1 MRTRSP
7 DFFLVGAPKCG
18 TTAMHAY
25 LRQHP
30 QIFMPAQK
38 ELHYYGS
45 DLHGLPTTLR
55 PEQHDALF
63 EGAGEDDRVG
73 VTAIWALYS
82 REAAREIKA
91 DHPGARIVIM
101 LRDPIEM
108 IYALHSEH
116 LYQAIED
123 IGSFP
128 MALEAEAGRLSGRS
142 PLPASYPAALY
153 DYRAI
158 ATFSEQVGRYLA
170 IFGEDRVHVILQE
183 DLARDPASVIRGL
196 LTFLDVDPG
205 FGPEFPRVNVNKR
218 VRSVAFQHLLYNPTR
233 PARRLLR
240 RMFPFTAARRRL
252 VDAAVEWN
260 VVRTPRPPL
269 SRDLRRRLQAEFAPE
284 VDRLGRLLGRDLGS
298 VWQTQPRP
306 DVLAAPTSEPAAASR
321 KE

>member
-1 MRTRSP
+1 MRTRAP

-25 LRQHP
+25 LRRHP
-30 QIFMPAQK
+30 QMFMPAQK

-63 EGAGEDDRVG
+63 EGAGEADRVG

-108 IYALHSEH
+108 MYALHSEH

-128 MALEAEAGRLSGRS
+128 MALEAEPGRLSGRS

-153 DYRAI
+153 YYRAI
-158 ATFSEQVGRYLA
+158 ATFSEQVERYLA
-170 IFGEDRVHVILQE
+170 MFGEEPGPRHPPGGPGARPGVGHPGAADVPRRRPGVRARVPAHQREQAGAQRRLPAPALQPDPSRSPALE
-183 DLARDPASVIRGL
+183 ADVPLPRGAETPGGRGRGVERGPYPATALEPGPAPAIAGRVRARDRS
-196 LTFLDVDPG
+196 
-205 FGPEFPRVNVNKR
+205 PR
-218 VRSVAFQHLLYNPTR
+218 A
-233 PARRLLR
+233 
-240 RMFPFTAARRRL
+240 AAR
-252 VDAAVEWN
+252 
-260 VVRTPRPPL
+260 PGP
-269 SRDLRRRLQAEFAPE
+269 
-284 VDRLGRLLGRDLGS
+284 RLGM
-298 VWQTQPRP
+298 
-306 DVLAAPTSEPAAASR
+306 AAGPTSG
-321 KE
+321 